1 MKLNERCGTTHLRHS
16 RSPRLEPW
24 GVVTMI
30 PELLPGRPAPF
41 PFGCR
46 SYSAMPLSH
55 TRTNG
60 PHADSRPISR
70 HDMHEHTFTWRGRP
84 VRRSPAGAEP
94 AASAIASSSCCD
106 VAKSRVLGRGGG
118 GGL

>member
-1 MKLNERCGTTHLRHS
+1 
-16 RSPRLEPW
+16 
-24 GVVTMI
+24 MI

-60 PHADSRPISR
+60 PHADSRPVSR
-70 HDMHEHTFTWRGRP
+70 DDMHKHTFRWSGRP
-84 VRRSPAGAEP
+84 VRRSLAGAEP
-94 AASAIASSSCCD
+94 AASAAASSSCCD
-106 VAKSRVLGRGGG
+106 VAKSRVLGRDWC